1 MGSQHPDHIDF
12 AGDYNLNGV
21 ILQNHAGTGGN
32 LGEGGVNI
40 QSLVQELN
48 IYEGINQTAVYGTL
62 VIVDSTNI
70 IGNLIKVL
78 SLMKLECHHIFIINY
93 RSTLHTD
100 TKIYVHNRI
109 RYVNQSLY
117 SFFESIDV

>member
-62 VIVDSTNI
+62 VIVDSIFQTINTWCFR
-70 IGNLIKVL
+70 VRT
-78 SLMKLECHHIFIINY
+78 HH
-93 RSTLHTD
+93 RRKRTD
-100 TKIYVHNRI
+100 W
-109 RYVNQSLY
+109 S
-117 SFFESIDV
+117 SFLCL